1 MYLAKTSGSSWCV
14 RTLLKH
20 NITIN
25 LLVQLDVRK
34 KGQEILDILCKTFIL
49 GYCDE
54 YCLSLPRTRKQEKT
68 EVLLSQNC

>member
-14 RTLLKH
+14 QTLLKH

-34 KGQEILDILCKTFIL
+34 KGQEILDILCKTFTF
-49 GYCDE
+49 GHCDE
-54 YCLSLPRTRKQEKT
+54 YCLSLPRTRKREKT
-68 EVLLSQNC
+68 EVLLSQNY